1 MGNFFGLLSQCWTRD
16 NRLENELDLVSN
28 INEDKAIGSILAS
41 VIGNLAGI
49 PL

>member
-1 MGNFFGLLSQCWTRD
+1 MGNFLYFKQCCGRSED
-16 NRLENELDLVSN
+16 HEEMHLDLVSN